1 MDFSTNAILAML
13 AMFTIWG
20 FGAVI
25 LFLKERAYYKKRPY
39 AWQNRHGGLISLS
52 DEQRYWCYALW
63 PLVVCCLAVYCVLL
77 VIALIGEYLC
87 DRRYEAKYP
96 TVVDL
101 SAVQFPTNIRG
112 NQWAGNVHH
121 TDHTYVANQ
130 EGKYVPAR
138 GIGYATLRQRFKC
151 AWLVFTG
158 KADALVWPGDQ

>member
-1 MDFSTNAILAML
+1 MDFSTNAILATL

-25 LFLKERAYYKKRPY
+25 LFLKEHAYYKKRPY
-39 AWQNRHGGLISLS
+39 AWQNRFNGMISLS
-52 DEQRYWCYALW
+52 DDQRYWCYALW
-63 PLVVCCLAVYCVLL
+63 PLMVCCLAVYCVLL
-77 VIALIGEYLC
+77 VIALVVEYLC

-96 TVVDL
+96 NVVSL
-101 SAVQFPTNIRG
+101 STVQFPAGQWNRKGDHDGDRPITTIRQG
-112 NQWAGNVHH
+112 DVLI
-121 TDHTYVANQ
+121 
-130 EGKYVPAR
+130 PAR

>member
-1 MDFSTNAILAML
+1 MEFSTNAILATL

-39 AWQNRHGGLISLS
+39 AWQNRHAGLISLS

-63 PLVVCCLAVYCVLL
+63 PLVVCCLAVYCGLL
-77 VIALIGEYLC
+77 VIALVVEYLC

-96 TVVDL
+96 NVVNL
-101 SAVQFPTNIRG
+101 SSVQFPTGHWNRKGDHDGDQPITTIRHG
-112 NQWAGNVHH
+112 
-121 TDHTYVANQ
+121 DIFI
-130 EGKYVPAR
+130 PAR